1 LDLRIQGF
9 KMKKISVLSLFTAMA
24 VAVPTAQA
32 GDLNINGFLS
42 VGASVLDNDDITLDD
57 FDGNGNFKS
66 DTILGLQ
73 ISKQV
78 NDKTTVTGQL
88 VSRGSEDYSTEAAW
102 AYAGYAATDDLD
114 IRLGRIRVPFFY
126 YSDFLEVG
134 YAYDWVRPPS
144 EVYSSPFS
152 SIDGTDLNY
161 RFALG
166 NWDNNV
172 QVYYGRFNE
181 EGSGVDL
188 KNFTGLALTSST
200 GDFTLRGSYHR
211 LEIESDGTGS
221 FGSLN
226 AAAAAAIGTTGADLN
241 SGLLLLGFTNQ
252 EIAAAQADFSLTG
265 QELGFYG
272 LAAGYDNGD
281 ISAVAEFTKSFSDS
295 TFFPDT
301 TASLIKVGKRFNQFV
316 GHLTYS
322 ATENELASGI
332 DGTIQEAIGLED
344 KQSSIIAGLRYDY
357 DTNTALK
364 FEVQNHDEEIV
375 SGAKGES
382 GMLYTVAIDLVF

>member
-1 LDLRIQGF
+1 MNKTSAF
-9 KMKKISVLSLFTAMA
+9 SLLTAMA
-24 VAVPTAQA
+24 VLVPTAHA
-32 GDLNINGFLS
+32 NDLNINGFLS
-42 VGASVLDNDDITLDD
+42 VGVSMLDNNDVTLDG
-57 FDGNGNFKS
+57 FDNNGNFKN

-88 VSRGSEDYSTEAAW
+88 VSRGSEDYSTESAW
-102 AYAGYAATDDLD
+102 AYASYAVSDDLD
-114 IRLGRIRVPFFY
+114 VRLGRIRVPFFY

-144 EVYSSPFS
+144 EVYSTPFS

-161 RFALG
+161 RFSLG
-166 NWDNNV
+166 NWDNSV
-172 QVYYGRFNE
+172 QVYYGRYSRG
-181 EGSGVDL
+181 GSGVDL

-211 LEIESDGTGS
+211 LEFESDGTGS

-226 AAAAAAIGTTGADLN
+226 AGAAAAINTPIRAALN
-241 SGLLLLGFTNQ
+241 PTSDAALDARIDKAVTDFT
-252 EIAAAQADFSLTG
+252 LTG

-281 ISAVAEFTKSFSDS
+281 ISAIAEYTQSFSES
-295 TFFPDT
+295 PFFPTVT
-301 TASLIKVGKRFNQFV
+301 TGLIKVGKRFNDFV
-316 GHLTYS
+316 GHLTYTS
-322 ATENELASGI
+322 TENDLDSGL
-332 DGTIQEAIGLED
+332 DGTIQEALKLED
-344 KQSSIIAGLRYDY
+344 KQNSIIAGLRYDY

-364 FEVQNHDEEIV
+364 FEVQSHDEEIV
-375 SGAKGES
+375 NGEKGEKA
-382 GMLYTVAIDLVF
+382 MLYTVAVDLVF